1 MKKNFK
7 ANLVGQFGEHLVVAE
22 LARCGIV
29 ASTLAGN
36 VPDVDV
42 LAYFEDKS
50 VAIQVKTVGK
60 SNNAF
65 HRVASYYLHIKFDGT
80 RQIVHGKSKD
90 VNRDRIVVAVVIGEK
105 YGDDRFYILSE
116 GWIQDHIFSD
126 YTAYLK
132 KHNGIRP
139 KNPQSYHT
147 GFSEKDLLDAG
158 IGANWDLIKQAMK

>member
-1 MKKNFK
+1 MKKSFK
-7 ANLVGQFGEHLVVAE
+7 TNLVGQFGEHLVVAE
-22 LARCGIV
+22 LARRDIV

-42 LAYFEDKS
+42 LAYVDGRT

-65 HRVASYYLHIKFDGT
+65 HRVARHYLDIEFDGT
-80 RQIVHGKSKD
+80 RQIVRGKSKD
-90 VNRDRIVVAVVIGEK
+90 LNRDRLVVAVVIGEK
-105 YGDDRFYILSE
+105 YGDDHFYILNE
-116 GWIQDHIFSD
+116 GWVQDHIFSD

-139 KNPQSYHT
+139 KNPESYHT